1 MFDYIYNDKR
11 NILKNPEKFIIFV
24 KRLLPK
30 YANSLPDSAAI
41 SLFREI
47 KKLKGANNLI
57 LETGVGASTII
68 LFVASYIYNKKLVT
82 FDINPDKI
90 SLIRQV
96 INDAIC
102 RPLKVNIFDYWTYVP
117 SNSLDKYTGI
127 PALKEFKKKP
137 QFAFLD
143 SSHSLEHL
151 KKEVIEFTKV
161 ASKEFILGIDDGNLM
176 NSRFFPFD
184 YTNMV
189 RNKMGLKKISN
200 PKQNISPPFFIEVN
214 NLLKTNFKFVKRL
227 ETFFQKNYQNDL
239 WFNYFGPDI
248 AYDALNDKKV
258 INDFKYFNIFKK
270 LSRKKREIFK
280 NRIAFFL
287 VKK

>member
-1 MFDYIYNDKR
+1 MFDYLYSNKR

-47 KKLKGANNLI
+47 KKLRGVNNLVI
-57 LETGVGASTII
+57 ETGVGASTIA
-68 LFVASYIYNKKLVT
+68 LFVASYIYKKKLFT

-90 SLIRQV
+90 TLIRQV

-102 RPLKVNIFDYWTYVP
+102 RPLKANIFDYWTYVP
-117 SNSLDKYTGI
+117 SDSLDKYTGI
-127 PALKEFKKKP
+127 PALKEFRKKP

-143 SSHSLEHL
+143 SYHSLEHL
-151 KKEVIEFTKV
+151 KKEVIEFTKI
-161 ASKEFILGIDDGNLM
+161 STKKFILGIDDGNIV
-176 NSRFFPFD
+176 NSRFFSFG
-184 YTNMV
+184 YTNML
-189 RNKMGLKKISN
+189 RNKIGLKRITN
-200 PKQNISPPFFIEVN
+200 PKRNVSPPLVFEIHK
-214 NLLKTNFKFVKRL
+214 LLKKKFKHVKKL

-239 WFNYFGPDI
+239 WFNYFGADI
-248 AYDALNDKKV
+248 SYDDQINKKHV
-258 INDFKYFNIFKK
+258 NDFKYTNIFKK
-270 LSRKKREIFK
+270 LRSKDKKIF
-280 NRIAFFL
+280 RDRVAFFL